1 MSEQVNKARFTFRWY
16 GFAGSCSQI
25 EGLLDT
31 DCVYPVH
38 TLMTL
43 VAEGKIDGVKIQK
56 AIGDLM
62 RETRDE

>member
-1 MSEQVNKARFTFRWY
+1 MHKARFTFRWY
-16 GFAGSCSQI
+16 GFAGSHSLI

-38 TLMTL
+38 TLMIL
-43 VAEGKIDGVKIQK
+43 VAEGKIDGVKLQK